1 LVYRSLGDNHYIR
14 QTCRLCR
21 SEDLVRVL
29 KLTPTA
35 LCDAYTK
42 VQKSAEVYPLN
53 LYLCRDCGFV
63 QIDCVVDPETIYRD
77 YLFVTTSSLPL
88 QKHFE
93 SYAKD
98 IVMRLSGRA
107 DPLVVDLGS
116 NEGTLLREVS
126 KLGLR
131 VLGVEPAIEIA
142 EKANRDGV
150 PTLPEFFDKKIV
162 EYVKQTH
169 GLADAVTV
177 NNLFANVDDLHS
189 FVANVKDI
197 LKPGG
202 LFIVESSYLGDMI
215 ENMVFDFIYHEHL
228 SYLSVKPLKKFFE
241 QQEMS
246 LIDVLRVDTKGG
258 SLRYYARNL
267 STDNST
273 TLKVDEWLK
282 LENKKELYEITR
294 YDQYAE
300 KILKGKSDLN
310 GFLSNYQKE
319 SVIGYGASATSTTLI
334 YHYDLSNKL
343 DCLVDDNPAK
353 VSTFSPGLNIPVRET
368 KEIYRAGVE
377 VVVILAWRYAKEI
390 IQKHSRFNGVFV
402 IPLPELVIHQES

>member
-1 LVYRSLGDNHYIR
+1 MGDNHYIR
-14 QTCRLCR
+14 QTCRLCK
-21 SEDLVRVL
+21 SEDLVLVL
-29 KLTPTA
+29 NLTPTA

-53 LYLCRDCGFV
+53 LYLCRACGFV

-88 QKHFE
+88 QEHFA

-98 IVMRLSGRA
+98 IVMRLSGRP

-116 NEGTLLREVS
+116 NEGTLLGEVS

-131 VLGVEPAIEIA
+131 VLGVEPAVEIA
-142 EKANRDGV
+142 EKASRDGV
-150 PTLPEFFDKKIV
+150 PTLPEFFDEKV
-162 EYVKQTH
+162 VKHVKRTQ

-228 SYLSVKPLKKFFE
+228 SYLSVKPLKQFFK
-241 QQEMS
+241 QQKMS

-258 SLRYYARNL
+258 SLRYYASN
-267 STDNST
+267 SSADNST
-273 TLKVDEWLK
+273 TLNVDDWLK
-282 LENKKELYEITR
+282 LENKKGLCEVAR

-300 KILKGKSDLN
+300 KILKGKADLN
-310 GFLSNYQKE
+310 IFLSDYKKE

-334 YHYDLSNKL
+334 YHYDLSSKL

-353 VSTFSPGLNIPVRET
+353 VSTFSPGLNIPVCET

-390 IQKHSRFNGVFV
+390 IRKHSRFKGVFV